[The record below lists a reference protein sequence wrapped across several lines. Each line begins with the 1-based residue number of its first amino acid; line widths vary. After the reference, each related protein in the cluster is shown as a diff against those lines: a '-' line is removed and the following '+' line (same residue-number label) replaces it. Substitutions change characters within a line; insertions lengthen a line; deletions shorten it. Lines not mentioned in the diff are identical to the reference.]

1 MKSGDTIGPYRLEK
15 PLKQGG
21 MGEVWLAR
29 HTRMNRWEA
38 IKFLGSHIAADHDA
52 ARRFLRE
59 VQLVAGLSHP
69 HIVTIHYVG
78 GQDETWPTPYYA
90 MEYLTGGTITDRIE
104 QAGRLTVAETVE
116 LLFPVADA
124 LDHAHVR
131 GIVHRDIKPL
141 NLMVTG
147 EGLVKVVDFGVAKA
161 MDGTVFSIGGAV
173 LGTPEYMAPEQ
184 AFPEQ
189 HGGIGPATDQ
199 YSLAVTAYQMLTGA
213 LPFTANTE
221 SRLAVLF
228 SHSQTPVP
236 DPRQHAPNLL
246 EPAAQALLTA
256 LGKKTDIRHASCT
269 AFIAALAQGAGEGVS
284 FSLPPV
290 RERKGLN
297 PPTTYA
303 SLPDE
308 MPDAPPTED
317 RPAPASPTPQTVDPF
332 LTIPGETIVAAD
344 GSGDFTDIDEALR
357 YVPPGS
363 TVRIRPGNYPAFR
376 ITKPV
381 SLRGDNGAVIE
392 ATAPYPAVTIEPPR
406 ATDVVEIVGLTV
418 RCRRGGPYSVAPYPH
433 AVHAVRGDVRLSDND
448 LYSEGADAIFCGGL
462 TGDVRTRVNP
472 SSFAGTMR
480 IERCLLTAPRGVGVG
495 LYALGDR
502 VPEPSLNLESCRVEN
517 CRNGIV
523 IPIYGTAILSNLTLS
538 KFNACGV
545 VAGRAKV
552 IVRGGSITGGLVGVL
567 DRYGVVDITG
577 TDLKD
582 NSRGDFL
589 LEEVAQGAVLPEES
603 AWYRSFFSHIV
614 WPNGTGAF
622 SLAGSVAEGT
632 DVGVVF
638 VRPGRY
644 GGIRIQTPVT
654 LVSDHGVEIVSED
667 GPAVIID
674 VSSPATHN
682 TQHSP
687 ITVSLHG
694 FTIAG
699 PTQGQKLRDPVK
711 VLGVRIG
718 ERTRPVS
725 AGWWDGVSVRSECPG
740 LSVLLVDC
748 QVRSTQGLALET
760 RPSFIGTLVLRRCG
774 FTSVYDSA
782 LTLHVPIPAPDAGDA
797 LLEAAGVSGTLPGVE
812 TATILL
818 DTCEV
823 EGCRLSGINIGG
835 AGRLVLKDT
844 RVTKCGHSGM
854 TVFKDATATVYMVSG
869 ALVGNAVGVESESAT
884 VELYGVSLIGNRTAT
899 KGNIRVHK
907 SRRE

>member
-1 MKSGDTIGPYRLEK
+1 MKSGDTLGPYRLEK

-69 HIVTIHYVG
+69 HIVTIHFVG
-78 GQDETWPTPYYA
+78 GQDDTWPTPYYA
-90 MEYLTGGTITDRIE
+90 MEYLTGGTIADRIE

-124 LDHAHVR
+124 LDHAHTR

-147 EGLVKVVDFGVAKA
+147 EGHVKVVDFGVAKA

-189 HGGIGPATDQ
+189 HGGIGPTTDQ
-199 YSLAVTAYQMLTGA
+199 YSLAVTAYQMLTGV

-228 SHSQTPVP
+228 AHSQTPVP

-256 LGKKTDIRHASCT
+256 LGKKTETRHASCT

-284 FSLPPV
+284 FSLPAI

-308 MPDAPPTED
+308 APKAPSTED
-317 RPAPASPTPQTVDPF
+317 RPAPSSPTSQTADPF

-344 GSGDFTDIDEALR
+344 GSGDFTDINEAAR
-357 YVPPGS
+357 YATPGS
-363 TVRIRPGNYPAFR
+363 TVRVRPGAYPAFR
-376 ITKPV
+376 VTKPL
-381 SLRGDNGAVIE
+381 SLRGDNGAIIE

-406 ATDVVEIVGLTV
+406 PADIVEIVGLTV

-433 AVHAVRGDVRLSDND
+433 AVHIVRGDVRLRDND
-448 LYSEGADAIFCGGL
+448 LYSEAGDAVFCGGL
-462 TGDVRTRVNP
+462 AGDVRTRMNP
-472 SSFAGTMR
+472 SSFAGTVR
-480 IERCLLTAPRGVGVG
+480 IERCLLAAPRGVGVG

-502 VPEPSLNLESCRVEN
+502 VPEPMLHLESCRVEN
-517 CRNGIV
+517 CRNGVV
-523 IPIYGTAILSNLTLS
+523 IPVHGTATLSNLTLA
-538 KFNACGV
+538 KFTACGV

-552 IVRGGSITGGLVGVL
+552 TVRGGSITGGLVGIL
-567 DRYGVVDITG
+567 DRYGVVDIVG
-577 TDLKD
+577 SDLKD

-589 LEEVAQGAVLPEES
+589 LEEVAQGATLPEES
-603 AWYRSFFSHIV
+603 AWYRGFFPHIV

-622 SLAGSVAEGT
+622 SLAGSVAMGS
-632 DVGVVF
+632 DVSVVF
-638 VRPGRY
+638 IRPGRY
-644 GGIRIQTPVT
+644 GGIHIQTAVT
-654 LVSDHGVEIVSED
+654 LVADRGVEIASED
-667 GPAVIID
+667 GPAVVIEIP
-674 VSSPATHN
+674 SPDTEH
-682 TQHSP
+682 P
-687 ITVSLHG
+687 IPNTVSLHG

-725 AGWWDGVSVRSECPG
+725 AGWWDGVSVRSDCPH
-740 LSVLLVDC
+740 LSVLLSDC
-748 QVRSTQGLALET
+748 KVHSTQGLALET
-760 RPSFIGTLVLRRCG
+760 RPSFVGTLVLRRCA

-782 LTLHVPIPAPDAGDA
+782 LTLYVPPPAPDAGDA
-797 LLEAAGVSGTLPGVE
+797 LLEAAGVSGTLPGVD

-835 AGRLVLKDT
+835 PGRLVLKDT
-844 RVTKCGHSGM
+844 RVAKCGHSGV
-854 TVFKDATATVYMVSG
+854 TVFRDAVATVYMVGG
-869 ALVGNAVGVESESAT
+869 ALVGNAVGIESENAV
-884 VELYGVSLIGNRTAT
+884 VELYSVSLIGNRIAT
-899 KGNIRVHK
+899 KGSVRVHE
-907 SRRE
+907 SRRP